1 MGTEAKDKISIR
13 RIMLNC
19 DSFKATF
26 VESEMKTTVLL
37 KKKKRKNRITIP
49 FVVKI
54 ESPVFVC

>member
-37 KKKKRKNRITIP
+37 KKERKNRITIP
-49 FVVKI
+49 SVVKI

>member
-19 DSFKATF
+19 DSLKKSF

-37 KKKKRKNRITIP
+37 KKREKK
-49 FVVKI
+49 
-54 ESPVFVC
+54 

>member
-37 KKKKRKNRITIP
+37 KKKRE
-49 FVVKI
+49 KI
-54 ESPVFVC
+54 ESPSHPW

>member
-1 MGTEAKDKISIR
+1 MGTEAKDSIR

-37 KKKKRKNRITIP
+37 KKREKK
-49 FVVKI
+49 
-54 ESPVFVC
+54 